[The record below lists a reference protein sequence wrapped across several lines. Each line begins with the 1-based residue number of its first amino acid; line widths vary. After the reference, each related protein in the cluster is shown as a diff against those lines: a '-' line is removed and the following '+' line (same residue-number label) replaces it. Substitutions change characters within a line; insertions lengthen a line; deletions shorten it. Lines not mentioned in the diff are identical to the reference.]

1 MEVLL
6 IGANKGLGYQVLKEL
21 LSKKITVNCLIR
33 RKGLINFESKYLNI
47 FYGDATNLSDL
58 KKSIGNSEC
67 IISTINVQRKN
78 IFPWSRLTN
87 SKTTISDFAK
97 NSIIASEDKIN
108 RIITISAWGVGESME
123 KIPKLFKFLI
133 KFSNLKY
140 PYIDHDIHEK
150 VIENSNLNWTI
161 IRPTALTNEK
171 KYHDVK
177 VYKKNEKIR
186 KMIIGRKSLAKFIV
200 NIVNDKTYFNKKI
213 VLSRK

>member
-6 IGANKGLGYQVLKEL
+6 IGANRGLGYQVLKEL

-58 KKSIGNSEC
+58 KNSIGNSEC

-97 NSIIASEDKIN
+97 NSIIVSEDKIN

-161 IRPTALTNEK
+161 IRPTALTNET
-171 KYHDVK
+171 KYHDIEEFK
-177 VYKKNEKIR
+177 GKRKIN
-186 KMIIGRKSLAKFIV
+186 KITIGRKSLAKYVVKI
-200 NIVNDKTYFNKKI
+200 IGDKYFYRKKI
-213 VLSRK
+213 TVSRK

>member
-6 IGANKGLGYQVLKEL
+6 IGANRGLGYQVLKEL

-33 RKGLINFESKYLNI
+33 KKGLINFESKYLNI

-161 IRPTALTNEK
+161 IRPTALTNET
-171 KYHDVK
+171 KYHDIEEFK
-177 VYKKNEKIR
+177 GKRKIN
-186 KMIIGRKSLAKFIV
+186 KITIGRKSLAKYVVKI
-200 NIVNDKTYFNKKI
+200 INDKYFYRKKI
-213 VLSRK
+213 TVSRK

>member
-33 RKGLINFESKYLNI
+33 RKGLINFESKYLKI

-58 KKSIGNSEC
+58 KNSIGNSEC

-108 RIITISAWGVGESME
+108 RIITISAWGVGESRE

-161 IRPTALTNEK
+161 IRPTALTNET
-171 KYHDVK
+171 KYHDIEEFK
-177 VYKKNEKIR
+177 GKRKIN
-186 KMIIGRKSLAKFIV
+186 KITIGRKSLAKYVVKI
-200 NIVNDKTYFNKKI
+200 IDDKYFYRKKI
-213 VLSRK
+213 TVSRK

>member
-58 KKSIGNSEC
+58 KNSIGNSEC

-161 IRPTALTNEK
+161 IRPTALTNET
-171 KYHDVK
+171 KYHDIEEFK
-177 VYKKNEKIR
+177 GKRKIN
-186 KMIIGRKSLAKFIV
+186 KITIGRKSLAKYIV
-200 NIVNDKTYFNKKI
+200 KIIDDKYFYKKKI
-213 VLSRK
+213 TVSRK

>member
-6 IGANKGLGYQVLKEL
+6 IGANRGLGYQILNEL

-58 KKSIGNSEC
+58 KNSIGNSEC

-97 NSIIASEDKIN
+97 NSIIVSKNKIN

-161 IRPTALTNEK
+161 IRPTALTNET
-171 KYHDVK
+171 KYHDIEEFK
-177 VYKKNEKIR
+177 GKRKIN
-186 KMIIGRKSLAKFIV
+186 KITIGRKSLAKYVVKI
-200 NIVNDKTYFNKKI
+200 IDDKYFYRKKI
-213 VLSRK
+213 TVSRK

>member
-97 NSIIASEDKIN
+97 NSIIVSGDKIN

-161 IRPTALTNEK
+161 IRPTALTNET
-171 KYHDVK
+171 KYHDIEEFK
-177 VYKKNEKIR
+177 GKRKIN
-186 KMIIGRKSLAKFIV
+186 KITIGRKSLAKYVVKI
-200 NIVNDKTYFNKKI
+200 IDDKYFYRKKI
-213 VLSRK
+213 TVSRK

>member
-161 IRPTALTNEK
+161 IRPTALTNET
-171 KYHDVK
+171 KYHDIEEFK
-177 VYKKNEKIR
+177 GKRKIN
-186 KMIIGRKSLAKFIV
+186 KITIGRKSLAKYVVKI
-200 NIVNDKTYFNKKI
+200 INDKYFYRKKI
-213 VLSRK
+213 TVSRK

>member
-97 NSIIASEDKIN
+97 NSIIVSKNKIN
-108 RIITISAWGVGESME
+108 RIITISAWGVGESSE

-161 IRPTALTNEK
+161 IRPTALTNET
-171 KYHDVK
+171 KYHDIEEFK
-177 VYKKNEKIR
+177 GKRKIN
-186 KMIIGRKSLAKFIV
+186 KITIGRKSLAKYVVKI
-200 NIVNDKTYFNKKI
+200 IDDKYFYRKKI
-213 VLSRK
+213 TVSRK

>member
-58 KKSIGNSEC
+58 KRSIGNSEC

-108 RIITISAWGVGESME
+108 RIITISAWGVGESIE
-123 KIPKLFKFLI
+123 EIPKLFKFLI

-161 IRPTALTNEK
+161 IRPTALTNET
-171 KYHDVK
+171 KYHDIEEFK
-177 VYKKNEKIR
+177 GKRKIN
-186 KMIIGRKSLAKFIV
+186 KITIGRKSLAKYVVKI
-200 NIVNDKTYFNKKI
+200 IDDKYFYRKKI
-213 VLSRK
+213 TVSRK

>member
-33 RKGLINFESKYLNI
+33 RKGLINFESKYLNL

-97 NSIIASEDKIN
+97 NSIIVSEDKIN

-161 IRPTALTNEK
+161 IRPTALTNET
-171 KYHDVK
+171 KYHDIEEFK
-177 VYKKNEKIR
+177 GKRKIN
-186 KMIIGRKSLAKFIV
+186 KITIGRKSLAKYVVKI
-200 NIVNDKTYFNKKI
+200 IGDKYFYRKKI
-213 VLSRK
+213 TVSRK

>member
-161 IRPTALTNEK
+161 IRPTALTNET
-171 KYHDVK
+171 KYHDIEEFKGKRKINK
-177 VYKKNEKIR
+177 VT
-186 KMIIGRKSLAKFIV
+186 IGRKSLAKYVVKI
-200 NIVNDKTYFNKKI
+200 IDDKYFYRKKI
-213 VLSRK
+213 TVSRK

>member
-21 LSKKITVNCLIR
+21 LSKKITVNCLIS

-97 NSIIASEDKIN
+97 NSIIVSEDKIN

-161 IRPTALTNEK
+161 IRPTALTNET
-171 KYHDVK
+171 KYHDIEEFK
-177 VYKKNEKIR
+177 GKRKIN
-186 KMIIGRKSLAKFIV
+186 KITIGRKSLAKYVVKI
-200 NIVNDKTYFNKKI
+200 IGDKYFYRKKI
-213 VLSRK
+213 TVSRK

>member
-58 KKSIGNSEC
+58 KNSIGNSEC

-161 IRPTALTNEK
+161 IRPTALTNET
-171 KYHDVK
+171 KYHDIEEFK
-177 VYKKNEKIR
+177 GKRKIN
-186 KMIIGRKSLAKFIV
+186 KITIGRKSLAKYVVKI
-200 NIVNDKTYFNKKI
+200 IDDKYFYRKKI
-213 VLSRK
+213 TVSRK

>member
-161 IRPTALTNEK
+161 IRPTALTNET
-171 KYHDVK
+171 KYHDIEEFK
-177 VYKKNEKIR
+177 GKRKIN
-186 KMIIGRKSLAKFIV
+186 KITIGRKSLAKYIV
-200 NIVNDKTYFNKKI
+200 KIIDDKYFYKKKI
-213 VLSRK
+213 TVSRK

>member
-58 KKSIGNSEC
+58 KNSIGNSEC

-97 NSIIASEDKIN
+97 NSIIVSEDKIN

-161 IRPTALTNEK
+161 IRPTALTNET
-171 KYHDVK
+171 KYHDIEEFK
-177 VYKKNEKIR
+177 GKRKIN
-186 KMIIGRKSLAKFIV
+186 KITIGRKSLAKYVVKI
-200 NIVNDKTYFNKKI
+200 IDDKYFYRKKI
-213 VLSRK
+213 TVSRK

>member
-33 RKGLINFESKYLNI
+33 RKGLINLESKYLNI

-161 IRPTALTNEK
+161 IRPTALTNET
-171 KYHDVK
+171 KYHDIEEFK
-177 VYKKNEKIR
+177 GKRKIN
-186 KMIIGRKSLAKFIV
+186 KITIGRKSLAKYVVKI
-200 NIVNDKTYFNKKI
+200 IDDKYFYRKKI
-213 VLSRK
+213 TVSRK

>member
-97 NSIIASEDKIN
+97 NSIIVSGDKIN

-161 IRPTALTNEK
+161 IRPTALTNET
-171 KYHDVK
+171 KYHDIEEFK
-177 VYKKNEKIR
+177 GKRKIN
-186 KMIIGRKSLAKFIV
+186 KITIGRKSLAKYVVKI
-200 NIVNDKTYFNKKI
+200 IDDKYFYRKKKLI
-213 VLSRK
+213 RI

>member
-108 RIITISAWGVGESME
+108 RIITISAWGVGESIE
-123 KIPKLFKFLI
+123 EIPKLFKFLI

-161 IRPTALTNEK
+161 IRPTALTNET
-171 KYHDVK
+171 KYHDIEEFK
-177 VYKKNEKIR
+177 GKRKIN
-186 KMIIGRKSLAKFIV
+186 KITIGRKSLAKYVVKI
-200 NIVNDKTYFNKKI
+200 IDDKYFYRKKI
-213 VLSRK
+213 TVSRK

>member
-97 NSIIASEDKIN
+97 NSIIASEGKIN

-161 IRPTALTNEK
+161 IRPTALTNET
-171 KYHDVK
+171 KYHDIEEFK
-177 VYKKNEKIR
+177 GKRKIN
-186 KMIIGRKSLAKFIV
+186 KITIGRKSLAKYVVKI
-200 NIVNDKTYFNKKI
+200 IDDKYFYRKKI
-213 VLSRK
+213 TVSRK

>member
-6 IGANKGLGYQVLKEL
+6 IGASKGLGYQVLKEL

-97 NSIIASEDKIN
+97 NSIIVSEDKIN

-161 IRPTALTNEK
+161 IRPTALTNET
-171 KYHDVK
+171 KYHDIEEFK
-177 VYKKNEKIR
+177 GKRKIN
-186 KMIIGRKSLAKFIV
+186 KITIGRKSLAKYVVKI
-200 NIVNDKTYFNKKI
+200 IDDKYFYRKKI
-213 VLSRK
+213 TVSRK

>member
-33 RKGLINFESKYLNI
+33 RKGLINFESKYLKI

-58 KKSIGNSEC
+58 KNSIGNSEC

-161 IRPTALTNEK
+161 IRPTALTNET
-171 KYHDVK
+171 KYHDIEEFK
-177 VYKKNEKIR
+177 GKRKIN
-186 KMIIGRKSLAKFIV
+186 KITIGRKSLAKYVVKI
-200 NIVNDKTYFNKKI
+200 IDDKYFYRKKI
-213 VLSRK
+213 TVSRK

>member
-161 IRPTALTNEK
+161 IRPTALTNET
-171 KYHDVK
+171 KYHDIEEFK
-177 VYKKNEKIR
+177 GKRKIN
-186 KMIIGRKSLAKFIV
+186 KITIGRKSLAKYVVKI
-200 NIVNDKTYFNKKI
+200 IDDKYLYRKKI
-213 VLSRK
+213 TVSRK

>member
-33 RKGLINFESKYLNI
+33 RKGLINFESKYLNL

-97 NSIIASEDKIN
+97 NSIIVSEDKIN

-161 IRPTALTNEK
+161 IRPTALTNET
-171 KYHDVK
+171 KYHDIEEFK
-177 VYKKNEKIR
+177 GKRKIN
-186 KMIIGRKSLAKFIV
+186 KITIGRKSLAKYVVKI
-200 NIVNDKTYFNKKI
+200 IDDKYFYRKKI
-213 VLSRK
+213 TVSRK

>member
-123 KIPKLFKFLI
+123 EIPKLFKFLI

-161 IRPTALTNEK
+161 IRPTALTNET
-171 KYHDVK
+171 KYHDIEEFK
-177 VYKKNEKIR
+177 GKRKIN
-186 KMIIGRKSLAKFIV
+186 KITIGRKSLAKYVVKI
-200 NIVNDKTYFNKKI
+200 IDDKYFYRKKI
-213 VLSRK
+213 TVSRK

>member
-6 IGANKGLGYQVLKEL
+6 IGASKGLGYQVLKEL

-33 RKGLINFESKYLNI
+33 RKGLINFESKYLKI

-97 NSIIASEDKIN
+97 NSIIVSEDKIN

-161 IRPTALTNEK
+161 IRPTALTNET
-171 KYHDVK
+171 KYHDIEEFK
-177 VYKKNEKIR
+177 GKRKIN
-186 KMIIGRKSLAKFIV
+186 KITIGRKSLAKYVVKI
-200 NIVNDKTYFNKKI
+200 IDDKYFYRKKI
-213 VLSRK
+213 TVSRK

>member
-33 RKGLINFESKYLNI
+33 RKGLINFESKYLNL

-97 NSIIASEDKIN
+97 NSIIVSKNKIN

-161 IRPTALTNEK
+161 IRPTALTNET
-171 KYHDVK
+171 KYHDIEEFK
-177 VYKKNEKIR
+177 GKRKIN
-186 KMIIGRKSLAKFIV
+186 KITIGRKSLAKYIV
-200 NIVNDKTYFNKKI
+200 KIIDDKYFYNKKI
-213 VLSRK
+213 TVSRK

>member
-97 NSIIASEDKIN
+97 NSIIVSGDKIN

-161 IRPTALTNEK
+161 IRPTALTNEI
-171 KYHDVK
+171 KYHDIEEFK
-177 VYKKNEKIR
+177 GKRKIN
-186 KMIIGRKSLAKFIV
+186 KITIGRKSLAKYVVKI
-200 NIVNDKTYFNKKI
+200 IDDKYFYRKKI
-213 VLSRK
+213 TVSRK

>member
-33 RKGLINFESKYLNI
+33 RKGLINLESKFLNI

-140 PYIDHDIHEK
+140 PYIDHNIHEK

-161 IRPTALTNEK
+161 IRPTALTNET
-171 KYHDVK
+171 KYHDIEEFK
-177 VYKKNEKIR
+177 GKRKIN
-186 KMIIGRKSLAKFIV
+186 KITIGRKSLAKYVVKI
-200 NIVNDKTYFNKKI
+200 IDDKYFYRKKI
-213 VLSRK
+213 TVSRK

>member
-6 IGANKGLGYQVLKEL
+6 IGANRGLGYQVLKEL
-21 LSKKITVNCLIR
+21 LSKEITVNCLIR
-33 RKGLINFESKYLNI
+33 RKGLIDFESKYLNI
-47 FYGDATNLSDL
+47 FYGDATNLNDL

-78 IFPWSRLTN
+78 IFPWSKLTN

-97 NSIIASEDKIN
+97 NSIIISEKKIN

-123 KIPKLFKFLI
+123 EIPKLFKFLI

-140 PYIDHDIHEK
+140 PYIDHGIHEK

-161 IRPTALTNEK
+161 IRPTALTNET
-171 KYHDVK
+171 KYHHVEEFK
-177 VYKKNEKIR
+177 GKRKFNKIT
-186 KMIIGRKSLAKFIV
+186 IGRKSLAKYIV
-200 NIVNDKTYFNKKI
+200 KIIDEKNFYRKKI
-213 VLSRK
+213 AVSKN

>member
-6 IGANKGLGYQVLKEL
+6 IGANRGLGYQVLKEL

-97 NSIIASEDKIN
+97 NSIIVSEDKIN

-161 IRPTALTNEK
+161 IRPTALTNET
-171 KYHDVK
+171 KYHDIEEFK
-177 VYKKNEKIR
+177 GKRKIN
-186 KMIIGRKSLAKFIV
+186 KITIGRKSLAKYVVKI
-200 NIVNDKTYFNKKI
+200 INDKYFYRKKI
-213 VLSRK
+213 TVSRK

>member
-161 IRPTALTNEK
+161 IRPTALTNET
-171 KYHDVK
+171 KYHDIEEFK
-177 VYKKNEKIR
+177 GKRKIN
-186 KMIIGRKSLAKFIV
+186 KITIGRKSLAKYIV
-200 NIVNDKTYFNKKI
+200 KIIDDKYFYRKKI
-213 VLSRK
+213 TVSRK

>member
-33 RKGLINFESKYLNI
+33 RKGLINFESKYLKI

-97 NSIIASEDKIN
+97 NSIIVSEDKIN

-161 IRPTALTNEK
+161 IRPTALTNET
-171 KYHDVK
+171 KYHDIEEFK
-177 VYKKNEKIR
+177 GKRKINKITIR
-186 KMIIGRKSLAKFIV
+186 RKSLAKYVVKI
-200 NIVNDKTYFNKKI
+200 INDKYFYRKKI
-213 VLSRK
+213 TVSRK

>member
-1 MEVLL
+1 MEELI

-97 NSIIASEDKIN
+97 NSIIVSEDKIN

-123 KIPKLFKFLI
+123 EIPKLFKFLI

-161 IRPTALTNEK
+161 IRPTALTNET

-200 NIVNDKTYFNKKI
+200 NIVKDKTYFNKKI

>member
-97 NSIIASEDKIN
+97 NSIIVSEDKIN
-108 RIITISAWGVGESME
+108 RIITISAWGVGESIE
-123 KIPKLFKFLI
+123 EIPKLFKFLI

-161 IRPTALTNEK
+161 IRPTALTNET
-171 KYHDVK
+171 KYHDIEEFK
-177 VYKKNEKIR
+177 GKRKIN
-186 KMIIGRKSLAKFIV
+186 KITIGRKSLAKYVVKI
-200 NIVNDKTYFNKKI
+200 IDDKYFYRKKI
-213 VLSRK
+213 TVSRK

>member
-161 IRPTALTNEK
+161 IRPTALTNET
-171 KYHDVK
+171 KYHDIEEFK
-177 VYKKNEKIR
+177 GKRKIN
-186 KMIIGRKSLAKFIV
+186 KITIGRKSLAKYVVKI
-200 NIVNDKTYFNKKI
+200 IDDKYFYRKKI
-213 VLSRK
+213 TVSRK

>member
-161 IRPTALTNEK
+161 IRPTALTNEI
-171 KYHDVK
+171 KYHDIEEFK
-177 VYKKNEKIR
+177 GKRKIN
-186 KMIIGRKSLAKFIV
+186 KITIGRKSLAKYVVKI
-200 NIVNDKTYFNKKI
+200 IDDKYFYRKKI
-213 VLSRK
+213 TVSRK

>member
-33 RKGLINFESKYLNI
+33 RKGLINFESKYLKI

-58 KKSIGNSEC
+58 KRSIGNSEC

-161 IRPTALTNEK
+161 IRPTALTNET
-171 KYHDVK
+171 KYHDIEEFK
-177 VYKKNEKIR
+177 GKRKIN
-186 KMIIGRKSLAKFIV
+186 KITIGRKSLAKYVVKI
-200 NIVNDKTYFNKKI
+200 IDDKYFYRKKI
-213 VLSRK
+213 TVSRK

>member
-6 IGANKGLGYQVLKEL
+6 IGANRGLGYQVLKEL

-33 RKGLINFESKYLNI
+33 KKGLINFESKYLNI

-78 IFPWSRLTN
+78 IFPWSKLTN

-97 NSIIASEDKIN
+97 NSIIVSEDKIN

-161 IRPTALTNEK
+161 IRPTALTNET
-171 KYHDVK
+171 KYHDIEEFK
-177 VYKKNEKIR
+177 GKRKIN
-186 KMIIGRKSLAKFIV
+186 KITIGRKSLAKYVVKI
-200 NIVNDKTYFNKKI
+200 INDKYFYRKKI
-213 VLSRK
+213 TVSRK